1 MFETRIQTY
10 WADSDAAGIA
20 YHSHFFRFVE
30 CAEEDLFRAGGME
43 RQQLLEENQVWLPR
57 AESFARFVKPIN
69 VDDAILVRL
78 KIEFK
83 GGKTIKC
90 GFEVLEEKSR
100 DLLSEGYVTI
110 VCVNRETFK
119 ATELPDPI
127 RAAFKLAE
135 EQSSVPGSPT

>member
-20 YHSHFFRFVE
+20 YYSHFFRFVE
-30 CAEEDLFRAGGME
+30 CAEEDLFRACGRE
-43 RQQLLEENQVWLPR
+43 RQKLLEENQVWLPR
-57 AESFARFVKPIN
+57 VESFARFVKPIY
-69 VDDAILVRL
+69 VGDAILVRL

-83 GGKTIKC
+83 GAKTIKW
-90 GFEVLEEKSR
+90 GFEVLEEKSG

-127 RAAFKLAE
+127 RAAFEVAAE
-135 EQSSVPGSPT
+135 